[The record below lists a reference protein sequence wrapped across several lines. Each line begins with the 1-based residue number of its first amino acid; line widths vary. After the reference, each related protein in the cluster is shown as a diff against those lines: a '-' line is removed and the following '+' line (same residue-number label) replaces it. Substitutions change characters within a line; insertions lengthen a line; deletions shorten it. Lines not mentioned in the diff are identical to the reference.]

1 MAGKLGRALVLL
13 VLLAAALITQT
24 PLAVFLLAFA
34 LVLLVLLRLDAAY
47 LRRQVTAELLVPD
60 KPVIQGEDFTL
71 TVRLRNRSRLPIPA
85 LVVLLNA
92 ADEWGGGQI
101 TLRCAAM
108 LGGKESAEQ
117 RITLNAGKSGVWS
130 IAVRGITLRDH
141 LGVFTAACPA
151 AAQSRSIC
159 VLPAA
164 AAGKAKA
171 ETAPD
176 EDGDEADT
184 RAALGGS
191 YELREYRDGDT
202 IKQVHWKLSAKLDRL
217 MVREPLTALRA
228 ALTPGGDLDGAEE
241 WGDFPQQAAKHRK
254 NPPKRKKERT
264 ALSRRGAA
272 DPGSGL
278 KFVDRVLVSTQ
289 RPAAHPALWLAA
301 DAALLLALTFGLL
314 LVLSTGFGI
323 AVPLW
328 VWPAAAAFCAGWA
341 LFLRAP
347 QALRRWGLLAG
358 VIVYLV
364 VLFICQRNFL
374 AGAQQC
380 AGNIA
385 QSLNARLGSALP
397 VAQGGSAAQLGL
409 FLLLAALPVTGA
421 LAAAALR
428 RADALLLDLML
439 LPVVVLLALAGAA
452 PAVPACLLLLAGWMG
467 AWAASC
473 SVQRRA
479 LWGRRDTENYRQNLC
494 RHYNIQKS
502 AALAAGG
509 LCLTLALPCWW
520 LLRPA
525 LGVPL
530 GWLQPAAQRVESAAL
545 STAITWLPRVSGGRL
560 NIQVEAAAGGVADGA
575 LNQGGGIQV
584 SGVTDLAL
592 TASDKPEET
601 VYLRGFIGGSYD
613 GTTWQAPDA
622 DAFDSAAMNWKT
634 EDNARLTIASLPFL
648 RTAYDGTAQPQTL
661 TVERIHADTQYT
673 YAPYNAYWGDYY
685 TIQGDGAAAGQTAQ
699 DDVFLYYPRD
709 TAQTQLE
716 ARADA
721 DPSVLDRMEASYAA
735 YAASRYT
742 AVPDGYDELQTLCD
756 EAKKDQKLTEAA
768 DIGDY
773 IRAYLNTNYQYN
785 ASAPQP
791 PEGADPIRYFL
802 TESKQGY
809 SVQFASAAVV
819 MFRMFGL
826 PARYVVGYAAPQ
838 SLFTQQENGS
848 WHAILQDDNAHAWAE
863 VYISGQG
870 WTPMEM
876 TPGVLVSAQQADLR
890 TDPLPETQ
898 GQDTAPAAGESS
910 ANEPAATIVPRSR
923 LVLAA
928 LLGGC
933 LLAAAVLLVLARR
946 HAMGY
951 GRGSCNARVLAVF
964 GSIYRLLVRRGL
976 PPDTPSDA
984 PEFAA
989 FLQSCVPTLEPQ
1001 DAEALLALAQAAQF
1015 GAGTM
1020 TEQDTDKMRKL
1031 YQVIKHTGK
1040 RKQSQKSVEK
1050 QSQE

>member
-1 MAGKLGRALVLL
+1 MGRLIAKILAWLAILLGLALLIQPTAVQWWTSTRNAKTAAQFAARAEAQPTAPAAEETTAEPPEPERAYPELYAAMQDYNSEIYAGGQSGLTDPFAYEEAPLD
-13 VLLAAALITQT
+13 LAAYGYDDDV
-24 PLAVFLLAFA
+24 LAVLWIPRLNLELPVYLGASRENLAKGAALLGQTSMP
-34 LVLLVLLRLDAAY
+34 LGGENTNTVIAAH
-47 LRRQVTAELLVPD
+47 R
-60 KPVIQGEDFTL
+60 G
-71 TVRLRNRSRLPIPA
+71 RLPISA

-151 AAQSRSIC
+151 AVQSQSIC

-176 EDGDEADT
+176 EDGDE
-184 RAALGGS
+184 
-191 YELREYRDGDT
+191 
-202 IKQVHWKLSAKLDRL
+202 
-217 MVREPLTALRA
+217 
-228 ALTPGGDLDGAEE
+228 
-241 WGDFPQQAAKHRK
+241 
-254 NPPKRKKERT
+254 
-264 ALSRRGAA
+264 
-272 DPGSGL
+272 
-278 KFVDRVLVSTQ
+278 
-289 RPAAHPALWLAA
+289 
-301 DAALLLALTFGLL
+301 
-314 LVLSTGFGI
+314 
-323 AVPLW
+323 
-328 VWPAAAAFCAGWA
+328 
-341 LFLRAP
+341 
-347 QALRRWGLLAG
+347 
-358 VIVYLV
+358 
-364 VLFICQRNFL
+364 
-374 AGAQQC
+374 
-380 AGNIA
+380 
-385 QSLNARLGSALP
+385 
-397 VAQGGSAAQLGL
+397 
-409 FLLLAALPVTGA
+409 
-421 LAAAALR
+421 
-428 RADALLLDLML
+428 
-439 LPVVVLLALAGAA
+439 
-452 PAVPACLLLLAGWMG
+452 
-467 AWAASC
+467 
-473 SVQRRA
+473 
-479 LWGRRDTENYRQNLC
+479 
-494 RHYNIQKS
+494 
-502 AALAAGG
+502 
-509 LCLTLALPCWW
+509 
-520 LLRPA
+520 
-525 LGVPL
+525 
-530 GWLQPAAQRVESAAL
+530 
-545 STAITWLPRVSGGRL
+545 
-560 NIQVEAAAGGVADGA
+560 
-575 LNQGGGIQV
+575 
-584 SGVTDLAL
+584 
-592 TASDKPEET
+592 
-601 VYLRGFIGGSYD
+601 
-613 GTTWQAPDA
+613 
-622 DAFDSAAMNWKT
+622 
-634 EDNARLTIASLPFL
+634 
-648 RTAYDGTAQPQTL
+648 
-661 TVERIHADTQYT
+661 
-673 YAPYNAYWGDYY
+673 
-685 TIQGDGAAAGQTAQ
+685 
-699 DDVFLYYPRD
+699 
-709 TAQTQLE
+709 
-716 ARADA
+716 A

-819 MFRMFGL
+819 MFRIFGL

-838 SLFTQQENGS
+838 SLFTQQEDGS

-946 HAMGY
+946 HAMGC

-989 FLQSCVPTLEPQ
+989 FLQSCVPALEPQ

-1031 YQVIKHTGK
+1031 YHVIKHTGK
-1040 RKQSQKSVEK
+1040 RKQSQE
-1050 QSQE
+1050 

>member
-1 MAGKLGRALVLL
+1 MGRLIAKILAWLAILLGLALLIQPTAAQWWTSTRNAKTAAQFAARAEAQPTAPAAEETTAEPPEPERAYPELYAAMQDYNAEIYAGGQSGLTDPFAYEEAPLD
-13 VLLAAALITQT
+13 LAAYGYDDDV
-24 PLAVFLLAFA
+24 LAVLWIPRLNLELPVYLGASRENLAKGAALLGQTSMP
-34 LVLLVLLRLDAAY
+34 LGGENTNTVIAAH
-47 LRRQVTAELLVPD
+47 R
-60 KPVIQGEDFTL
+60 G
-71 TVRLRNRSRLPIPA
+71 RLPISA

-141 LGVFTAACPA
+141 LGVFTAA
-151 AAQSRSIC
+151 
-159 VLPAA
+159 
-164 AAGKAKA
+164 GKAKA

-176 EDGDEADT
+176 EDGDE
-184 RAALGGS
+184 
-191 YELREYRDGDT
+191 
-202 IKQVHWKLSAKLDRL
+202 
-217 MVREPLTALRA
+217 
-228 ALTPGGDLDGAEE
+228 
-241 WGDFPQQAAKHRK
+241 
-254 NPPKRKKERT
+254 
-264 ALSRRGAA
+264 
-272 DPGSGL
+272 
-278 KFVDRVLVSTQ
+278 
-289 RPAAHPALWLAA
+289 
-301 DAALLLALTFGLL
+301 
-314 LVLSTGFGI
+314 
-323 AVPLW
+323 
-328 VWPAAAAFCAGWA
+328 
-341 LFLRAP
+341 
-347 QALRRWGLLAG
+347 
-358 VIVYLV
+358 
-364 VLFICQRNFL
+364 
-374 AGAQQC
+374 
-380 AGNIA
+380 
-385 QSLNARLGSALP
+385 
-397 VAQGGSAAQLGL
+397 
-409 FLLLAALPVTGA
+409 
-421 LAAAALR
+421 
-428 RADALLLDLML
+428 
-439 LPVVVLLALAGAA
+439 
-452 PAVPACLLLLAGWMG
+452 
-467 AWAASC
+467 
-473 SVQRRA
+473 
-479 LWGRRDTENYRQNLC
+479 
-494 RHYNIQKS
+494 
-502 AALAAGG
+502 
-509 LCLTLALPCWW
+509 
-520 LLRPA
+520 
-525 LGVPL
+525 
-530 GWLQPAAQRVESAAL
+530 
-545 STAITWLPRVSGGRL
+545 
-560 NIQVEAAAGGVADGA
+560 
-575 LNQGGGIQV
+575 
-584 SGVTDLAL
+584 
-592 TASDKPEET
+592 
-601 VYLRGFIGGSYD
+601 
-613 GTTWQAPDA
+613 
-622 DAFDSAAMNWKT
+622 
-634 EDNARLTIASLPFL
+634 
-648 RTAYDGTAQPQTL
+648 
-661 TVERIHADTQYT
+661 
-673 YAPYNAYWGDYY
+673 
-685 TIQGDGAAAGQTAQ
+685 
-699 DDVFLYYPRD
+699 
-709 TAQTQLE
+709 
-716 ARADA
+716 A

-838 SLFTQQENGS
+838 SLFTQQEDGS

-863 VYISGQG
+863 MYISGQG

-989 FLQSCVPTLEPQ
+989 FLQSCVPALEPQ

-1031 YQVIKHTGK
+1031 YHVIKHTGK
-1040 RKQSQKSVEK
+1040 RKQSQE
-1050 QSQE
+1050 

>member
-1 MAGKLGRALVLL
+1 MGRLIAKILAWLAILLGLALLIQPTAPAAEETTAEPPEPERAYPELYAAMQDYNAEIYAGGQSGLTDPFAYEEAPLD
-13 VLLAAALITQT
+13 LAAYGYDDDV
-24 PLAVFLLAFA
+24 LAVLWIPRLNLELPVYLGASRENLAKGAALLGQTSMP
-34 LVLLVLLRLDAAY
+34 LGGENTNTVIAAH
-47 LRRQVTAELLVPD
+47 R
-60 KPVIQGEDFTL
+60 G
-71 TVRLRNRSRLPIPA
+71 RLPISA

-151 AAQSRSIC
+151 AVQSQSIC

-176 EDGDEADT
+176 EDGDE
-184 RAALGGS
+184 
-191 YELREYRDGDT
+191 
-202 IKQVHWKLSAKLDRL
+202 
-217 MVREPLTALRA
+217 
-228 ALTPGGDLDGAEE
+228 
-241 WGDFPQQAAKHRK
+241 
-254 NPPKRKKERT
+254 
-264 ALSRRGAA
+264 
-272 DPGSGL
+272 
-278 KFVDRVLVSTQ
+278 
-289 RPAAHPALWLAA
+289 
-301 DAALLLALTFGLL
+301 
-314 LVLSTGFGI
+314 
-323 AVPLW
+323 
-328 VWPAAAAFCAGWA
+328 
-341 LFLRAP
+341 
-347 QALRRWGLLAG
+347 
-358 VIVYLV
+358 
-364 VLFICQRNFL
+364 
-374 AGAQQC
+374 
-380 AGNIA
+380 
-385 QSLNARLGSALP
+385 
-397 VAQGGSAAQLGL
+397 
-409 FLLLAALPVTGA
+409 
-421 LAAAALR
+421 
-428 RADALLLDLML
+428 
-439 LPVVVLLALAGAA
+439 
-452 PAVPACLLLLAGWMG
+452 
-467 AWAASC
+467 
-473 SVQRRA
+473 
-479 LWGRRDTENYRQNLC
+479 
-494 RHYNIQKS
+494 
-502 AALAAGG
+502 
-509 LCLTLALPCWW
+509 
-520 LLRPA
+520 
-525 LGVPL
+525 
-530 GWLQPAAQRVESAAL
+530 
-545 STAITWLPRVSGGRL
+545 
-560 NIQVEAAAGGVADGA
+560 
-575 LNQGGGIQV
+575 
-584 SGVTDLAL
+584 
-592 TASDKPEET
+592 
-601 VYLRGFIGGSYD
+601 
-613 GTTWQAPDA
+613 
-622 DAFDSAAMNWKT
+622 
-634 EDNARLTIASLPFL
+634 
-648 RTAYDGTAQPQTL
+648 
-661 TVERIHADTQYT
+661 
-673 YAPYNAYWGDYY
+673 
-685 TIQGDGAAAGQTAQ
+685 
-699 DDVFLYYPRD
+699 
-709 TAQTQLE
+709 
-716 ARADA
+716 A

-838 SLFTQQENGS
+838 SLFTQQEDGS

-989 FLQSCVPTLEPQ
+989 FLQSCVPALEPQ

-1031 YQVIKHTGK
+1031 YHVIKHTGK
-1040 RKQSQKSVEK
+1040 RKQSQE
-1050 QSQE
+1050 

>member
-1 MAGKLGRALVLL
+1 MGRLIAKILAWLAILLGLALLIQPTAAQWWTSTRNAKTAAQFAARAEAQPTAPAAEETTAEPPEPERAYPELYAAMQDYNAEIYAGGQSGLTDPFAYEEAPLD
-13 VLLAAALITQT
+13 LAAYGYDDDV
-24 PLAVFLLAFA
+24 LAVLWIPRLNLELPVYLGASRENLAKGAALLGQTSMP
-34 LVLLVLLRLDAAY
+34 LGGENTNTVIAAH
-47 LRRQVTAELLVPD
+47 R
-60 KPVIQGEDFTL
+60 G
-71 TVRLRNRSRLPIPA
+71 RLPISA

-151 AAQSRSIC
+151 AVQSQSIC

-176 EDGDEADT
+176 EDGDE
-184 RAALGGS
+184 
-191 YELREYRDGDT
+191 
-202 IKQVHWKLSAKLDRL
+202 
-217 MVREPLTALRA
+217 
-228 ALTPGGDLDGAEE
+228 
-241 WGDFPQQAAKHRK
+241 
-254 NPPKRKKERT
+254 
-264 ALSRRGAA
+264 
-272 DPGSGL
+272 
-278 KFVDRVLVSTQ
+278 
-289 RPAAHPALWLAA
+289 
-301 DAALLLALTFGLL
+301 
-314 LVLSTGFGI
+314 
-323 AVPLW
+323 
-328 VWPAAAAFCAGWA
+328 
-341 LFLRAP
+341 
-347 QALRRWGLLAG
+347 
-358 VIVYLV
+358 
-364 VLFICQRNFL
+364 
-374 AGAQQC
+374 
-380 AGNIA
+380 
-385 QSLNARLGSALP
+385 
-397 VAQGGSAAQLGL
+397 
-409 FLLLAALPVTGA
+409 
-421 LAAAALR
+421 
-428 RADALLLDLML
+428 
-439 LPVVVLLALAGAA
+439 
-452 PAVPACLLLLAGWMG
+452 
-467 AWAASC
+467 
-473 SVQRRA
+473 
-479 LWGRRDTENYRQNLC
+479 
-494 RHYNIQKS
+494 
-502 AALAAGG
+502 
-509 LCLTLALPCWW
+509 
-520 LLRPA
+520 
-525 LGVPL
+525 
-530 GWLQPAAQRVESAAL
+530 
-545 STAITWLPRVSGGRL
+545 
-560 NIQVEAAAGGVADGA
+560 
-575 LNQGGGIQV
+575 
-584 SGVTDLAL
+584 
-592 TASDKPEET
+592 
-601 VYLRGFIGGSYD
+601 
-613 GTTWQAPDA
+613 
-622 DAFDSAAMNWKT
+622 
-634 EDNARLTIASLPFL
+634 
-648 RTAYDGTAQPQTL
+648 
-661 TVERIHADTQYT
+661 
-673 YAPYNAYWGDYY
+673 
-685 TIQGDGAAAGQTAQ
+685 
-699 DDVFLYYPRD
+699 
-709 TAQTQLE
+709 
-716 ARADA
+716 A

-742 AVPDGYDELQTLCD
+742 AVPDGYDELQALCD

-838 SLFTQQENGS
+838 SLFTQQEDGS

-989 FLQSCVPTLEPQ
+989 FLQSCVPALEPQ

-1031 YQVIKHTGK
+1031 YHVIKHTGK
-1040 RKQSQKSVEK
+1040 RKQSQE
-1050 QSQE
+1050 

>member
-1 MAGKLGRALVLL
+1 MENIRERIVSCADRVWFCAKELLKWLALAMIIGVPCGIIGAAFDLAVEHVTELRTEHTAILFLLPVIGLVIVAFYKAAKLEGVSTDDMIDCVKDGKPIRFWLLPVMFISTVLTHLGGGSAGREG
-13 VLLAAALITQT
+13 AALQMGGTIGWWAGGVLHLNEHERRMAVQCGMAAFFSALFST
-24 PLAVFLLAFA
+24 PLAATFFAMTIVNVGVVFY
-34 LVLLVLLRLDAAY
+34 AAY
-47 LRRQVTAELLVPD
+47 
-60 KPVIQGEDFTL
+60 
-71 TVRLRNRSRLPIPA
+71 IP
-85 LVVLLNA
+85 
-92 ADEWGGGQI
+92 
-101 TLRCAAM
+101 C
-108 LGGKESAEQ
+108 
-117 RITLNAGKSGVWS
+117 
-130 IAVRGITLRDH
+130 
-141 LGVFTAACPA
+141 FTAA
-151 AAQSRSIC
+151 I
-159 VLPAA
+159 
-164 AAGKAKA
+164 
-171 ETAPD
+171 
-176 EDGDEADT
+176 
-184 RAALGGS
+184 
-191 YELREYRDGDT
+191 
-202 IKQVHWKLSAKLDRL
+202 
-217 MVREPLTALRA
+217 
-228 ALTPGGDLDGAEE
+228 
-241 WGDFPQQAAKHRK
+241 
-254 NPPKRKKERT
+254 
-264 ALSRRGAA
+264 
-272 DPGSGL
+272 
-278 KFVDRVLVSTQ
+278 
-289 RPAAHPALWLAA
+289 
-301 DAALLLALTFGLL
+301 
-314 LVLSTGFGI
+314 I
-323 AVPLW
+323 AY
-328 VWPAAAAFCAGWA
+328 G
-341 LFLRAP
+341 
-347 QALRRWGLLAG
+347 
-358 VIVYLV
+358 
-364 VLFICQRNFL
+364 
-374 AGAQQC
+374 
-380 AGNIA
+380 
-385 QSLNARLGSALP
+385 
-397 VAQGGSAAQLGL
+397 VAQLIG
-409 FLLLAALPVTGA
+409 VTPTRFVVEA
-421 LAAAALR
+421 PAFEPAMVVR
-428 RADALLLDLML
+428 
-439 LPVVVLLALAGAA
+439 VVLLALAGAA

-502 AALAAGG
+502 AALAVGG
-509 LCLTLALPCWW
+509 LCLALALPCWW

-560 NIQVEAAAGGVADGA
+560 NIQVEAAAGGVVDGA
-575 LNQGGGIQV
+575 LSQGGGIQV

-910 ANEPAATIVPRSR
+910 ANEPATTIVPRSR

>member
-1 MAGKLGRALVLL
+1 MGRLIAKILAWLAILLGLALLIQPTAAQWWTSTRNAKTAAQFAARAEAQPTAPAAEETTAEPPEPERAYPELYAAMQDYNAEIYAGGQSGLTDPFAYEEAPLD
-13 VLLAAALITQT
+13 LAAYGYDDDV
-24 PLAVFLLAFA
+24 LAVLWIPRLNLELPVYLGASRENLAKGAALLGQTSMP
-34 LVLLVLLRLDAAY
+34 LGGENTNTVIAAH
-47 LRRQVTAELLVPD
+47 R
-60 KPVIQGEDFTL
+60 G
-71 TVRLRNRSRLPIPA
+71 RLPISA

-151 AAQSRSIC
+151 AVQSQSIC

-176 EDGDEADT
+176 EDGDE
-184 RAALGGS
+184 
-191 YELREYRDGDT
+191 
-202 IKQVHWKLSAKLDRL
+202 
-217 MVREPLTALRA
+217 
-228 ALTPGGDLDGAEE
+228 
-241 WGDFPQQAAKHRK
+241 
-254 NPPKRKKERT
+254 
-264 ALSRRGAA
+264 
-272 DPGSGL
+272 
-278 KFVDRVLVSTQ
+278 
-289 RPAAHPALWLAA
+289 
-301 DAALLLALTFGLL
+301 
-314 LVLSTGFGI
+314 
-323 AVPLW
+323 
-328 VWPAAAAFCAGWA
+328 
-341 LFLRAP
+341 
-347 QALRRWGLLAG
+347 
-358 VIVYLV
+358 
-364 VLFICQRNFL
+364 
-374 AGAQQC
+374 
-380 AGNIA
+380 
-385 QSLNARLGSALP
+385 
-397 VAQGGSAAQLGL
+397 
-409 FLLLAALPVTGA
+409 
-421 LAAAALR
+421 
-428 RADALLLDLML
+428 
-439 LPVVVLLALAGAA
+439 
-452 PAVPACLLLLAGWMG
+452 
-467 AWAASC
+467 
-473 SVQRRA
+473 
-479 LWGRRDTENYRQNLC
+479 
-494 RHYNIQKS
+494 
-502 AALAAGG
+502 
-509 LCLTLALPCWW
+509 
-520 LLRPA
+520 
-525 LGVPL
+525 
-530 GWLQPAAQRVESAAL
+530 
-545 STAITWLPRVSGGRL
+545 
-560 NIQVEAAAGGVADGA
+560 
-575 LNQGGGIQV
+575 
-584 SGVTDLAL
+584 
-592 TASDKPEET
+592 
-601 VYLRGFIGGSYD
+601 
-613 GTTWQAPDA
+613 
-622 DAFDSAAMNWKT
+622 
-634 EDNARLTIASLPFL
+634 
-648 RTAYDGTAQPQTL
+648 
-661 TVERIHADTQYT
+661 
-673 YAPYNAYWGDYY
+673 
-685 TIQGDGAAAGQTAQ
+685 
-699 DDVFLYYPRD
+699 
-709 TAQTQLE
+709 
-716 ARADA
+716 A

-838 SLFTQQENGS
+838 SLFTQQEDGS

-951 GRGSCNARVLAVF
+951 GRGSYNVRVLAVF

-984 PEFAA
+984 PEFAV
-989 FLQSCVPTLEPQ
+989 FLQSCVPALEPQ

-1031 YQVIKHTGK
+1031 YHVIKHTGK
-1040 RKQSQKSVEK
+1040 RKQSQE
-1050 QSQE
+1050 

>member
-1 MAGKLGRALVLL
+1 MGRLIAKILAWLAILLGLALLIQPTAAQWWTSTRNAKTAAQFAARAEAQPTASAAEETTAEPPEPERAYPELYAAMQDYNAEIYAGGQSCLTDPFAYEEAPLD
-13 VLLAAALITQT
+13 LAAYGYDDDV
-24 PLAVFLLAFA
+24 LAVLWIPRLNLELPVYLGASRENLAKGAALLGQTSMP
-34 LVLLVLLRLDAAY
+34 LGGENTNTVIAAH
-47 LRRQVTAELLVPD
+47 R
-60 KPVIQGEDFTL
+60 G
-71 TVRLRNRSRLPIPA
+71 RLPISA

-151 AAQSRSIC
+151 AVQSQSIC

-176 EDGDEADT
+176 EDGDE
-184 RAALGGS
+184 
-191 YELREYRDGDT
+191 
-202 IKQVHWKLSAKLDRL
+202 
-217 MVREPLTALRA
+217 
-228 ALTPGGDLDGAEE
+228 
-241 WGDFPQQAAKHRK
+241 
-254 NPPKRKKERT
+254 
-264 ALSRRGAA
+264 
-272 DPGSGL
+272 
-278 KFVDRVLVSTQ
+278 
-289 RPAAHPALWLAA
+289 
-301 DAALLLALTFGLL
+301 
-314 LVLSTGFGI
+314 
-323 AVPLW
+323 
-328 VWPAAAAFCAGWA
+328 
-341 LFLRAP
+341 
-347 QALRRWGLLAG
+347 
-358 VIVYLV
+358 
-364 VLFICQRNFL
+364 
-374 AGAQQC
+374 
-380 AGNIA
+380 
-385 QSLNARLGSALP
+385 
-397 VAQGGSAAQLGL
+397 
-409 FLLLAALPVTGA
+409 
-421 LAAAALR
+421 
-428 RADALLLDLML
+428 
-439 LPVVVLLALAGAA
+439 
-452 PAVPACLLLLAGWMG
+452 
-467 AWAASC
+467 
-473 SVQRRA
+473 
-479 LWGRRDTENYRQNLC
+479 
-494 RHYNIQKS
+494 
-502 AALAAGG
+502 
-509 LCLTLALPCWW
+509 
-520 LLRPA
+520 
-525 LGVPL
+525 
-530 GWLQPAAQRVESAAL
+530 
-545 STAITWLPRVSGGRL
+545 
-560 NIQVEAAAGGVADGA
+560 
-575 LNQGGGIQV
+575 
-584 SGVTDLAL
+584 
-592 TASDKPEET
+592 
-601 VYLRGFIGGSYD
+601 
-613 GTTWQAPDA
+613 
-622 DAFDSAAMNWKT
+622 
-634 EDNARLTIASLPFL
+634 
-648 RTAYDGTAQPQTL
+648 
-661 TVERIHADTQYT
+661 
-673 YAPYNAYWGDYY
+673 
-685 TIQGDGAAAGQTAQ
+685 
-699 DDVFLYYPRD
+699 
-709 TAQTQLE
+709 
-716 ARADA
+716 A

-838 SLFTQQENGS
+838 SLFTQQEDGS

-989 FLQSCVPTLEPQ
+989 FLQSCVPALEPQ

-1040 RKQSQKSVEK
+1040 RKQSQE
-1050 QSQE
+1050 

>member
-1 MAGKLGRALVLL
+1 MGRLIAKILAWLAILLGLALLIQPTAAQWWTSTRNAKTAAQFAARAEAQPTAPAAEETTAEPPEPERAYPELYAAMQDYNAEIYAGGQSGLTDPFAYEEAPLD
-13 VLLAAALITQT
+13 LAAYGYDDDV
-24 PLAVFLLAFA
+24 LAVLWIPRLNLELPVYLGASRENLAKGAALLGQTSMP
-34 LVLLVLLRLDAAY
+34 LGGENTNTVIAAH
-47 LRRQVTAELLVPD
+47 R
-60 KPVIQGEDFTL
+60 G
-71 TVRLRNRSRLPIPA
+71 RLPISA

-151 AAQSRSIC
+151 AAQSQSIC

-176 EDGDEADT
+176 EDGDE
-184 RAALGGS
+184 
-191 YELREYRDGDT
+191 
-202 IKQVHWKLSAKLDRL
+202 
-217 MVREPLTALRA
+217 
-228 ALTPGGDLDGAEE
+228 
-241 WGDFPQQAAKHRK
+241 
-254 NPPKRKKERT
+254 
-264 ALSRRGAA
+264 
-272 DPGSGL
+272 
-278 KFVDRVLVSTQ
+278 
-289 RPAAHPALWLAA
+289 
-301 DAALLLALTFGLL
+301 
-314 LVLSTGFGI
+314 
-323 AVPLW
+323 
-328 VWPAAAAFCAGWA
+328 
-341 LFLRAP
+341 
-347 QALRRWGLLAG
+347 
-358 VIVYLV
+358 
-364 VLFICQRNFL
+364 
-374 AGAQQC
+374 
-380 AGNIA
+380 
-385 QSLNARLGSALP
+385 
-397 VAQGGSAAQLGL
+397 
-409 FLLLAALPVTGA
+409 
-421 LAAAALR
+421 
-428 RADALLLDLML
+428 
-439 LPVVVLLALAGAA
+439 
-452 PAVPACLLLLAGWMG
+452 
-467 AWAASC
+467 
-473 SVQRRA
+473 
-479 LWGRRDTENYRQNLC
+479 
-494 RHYNIQKS
+494 
-502 AALAAGG
+502 
-509 LCLTLALPCWW
+509 
-520 LLRPA
+520 
-525 LGVPL
+525 
-530 GWLQPAAQRVESAAL
+530 
-545 STAITWLPRVSGGRL
+545 
-560 NIQVEAAAGGVADGA
+560 
-575 LNQGGGIQV
+575 
-584 SGVTDLAL
+584 
-592 TASDKPEET
+592 
-601 VYLRGFIGGSYD
+601 
-613 GTTWQAPDA
+613 
-622 DAFDSAAMNWKT
+622 
-634 EDNARLTIASLPFL
+634 
-648 RTAYDGTAQPQTL
+648 
-661 TVERIHADTQYT
+661 
-673 YAPYNAYWGDYY
+673 
-685 TIQGDGAAAGQTAQ
+685 
-699 DDVFLYYPRD
+699 
-709 TAQTQLE
+709 
-716 ARADA
+716 A

-838 SLFTQQENGS
+838 SLFTQQEDGN

-951 GRGSCNARVLAVF
+951 GRGSYNVRVLAVF

-989 FLQSCVPTLEPQ
+989 FLQSCVPALEPQ

-1031 YQVIKHTGK
+1031 YHVIKHTGK
-1040 RKQSQKSVEK
+1040 RKQSQE
-1050 QSQE
+1050 

>member
-1 MAGKLGRALVLL
+1 MQDYNAEIYAGGQSGLTDPFAYEEAPLD
-13 VLLAAALITQT
+13 LAAYGYDDDV
-24 PLAVFLLAFA
+24 LAVLWIPRLNLELPVYLGASRENLAKGAALLGQTSMP
-34 LVLLVLLRLDAAY
+34 LGGENTNTVIAAH
-47 LRRQVTAELLVPD
+47 R
-60 KPVIQGEDFTL
+60 G
-71 TVRLRNRSRLPIPA
+71 RLPISA

-151 AAQSRSIC
+151 AVQSQSIC

-176 EDGDEADT
+176 EDGDE
-184 RAALGGS
+184 
-191 YELREYRDGDT
+191 
-202 IKQVHWKLSAKLDRL
+202 
-217 MVREPLTALRA
+217 
-228 ALTPGGDLDGAEE
+228 
-241 WGDFPQQAAKHRK
+241 
-254 NPPKRKKERT
+254 
-264 ALSRRGAA
+264 
-272 DPGSGL
+272 
-278 KFVDRVLVSTQ
+278 
-289 RPAAHPALWLAA
+289 
-301 DAALLLALTFGLL
+301 
-314 LVLSTGFGI
+314 
-323 AVPLW
+323 
-328 VWPAAAAFCAGWA
+328 
-341 LFLRAP
+341 
-347 QALRRWGLLAG
+347 
-358 VIVYLV
+358 
-364 VLFICQRNFL
+364 
-374 AGAQQC
+374 
-380 AGNIA
+380 
-385 QSLNARLGSALP
+385 
-397 VAQGGSAAQLGL
+397 
-409 FLLLAALPVTGA
+409 
-421 LAAAALR
+421 
-428 RADALLLDLML
+428 
-439 LPVVVLLALAGAA
+439 
-452 PAVPACLLLLAGWMG
+452 
-467 AWAASC
+467 
-473 SVQRRA
+473 
-479 LWGRRDTENYRQNLC
+479 
-494 RHYNIQKS
+494 
-502 AALAAGG
+502 
-509 LCLTLALPCWW
+509 
-520 LLRPA
+520 
-525 LGVPL
+525 
-530 GWLQPAAQRVESAAL
+530 
-545 STAITWLPRVSGGRL
+545 
-560 NIQVEAAAGGVADGA
+560 
-575 LNQGGGIQV
+575 
-584 SGVTDLAL
+584 
-592 TASDKPEET
+592 
-601 VYLRGFIGGSYD
+601 
-613 GTTWQAPDA
+613 
-622 DAFDSAAMNWKT
+622 
-634 EDNARLTIASLPFL
+634 
-648 RTAYDGTAQPQTL
+648 
-661 TVERIHADTQYT
+661 
-673 YAPYNAYWGDYY
+673 
-685 TIQGDGAAAGQTAQ
+685 
-699 DDVFLYYPRD
+699 
-709 TAQTQLE
+709 
-716 ARADA
+716 A

-838 SLFTQQENGS
+838 SLFTQQEDGS
-848 WHAILQDDNAHAWAE
+848 WHAILQDDNAHTWAE

-898 GQDTAPAAGESS
+898 DQDTAPAAGESS

-964 GSIYRLLVRRGL
+964 SSIYRLLVRRGL

-989 FLQSCVPTLEPQ
+989 FLQSCVPALEPQ

-1031 YQVIKHTGK
+1031 YHVIKHTGK
-1040 RKQSQKSVEK
+1040 RKQSQE
-1050 QSQE
+1050 

>member
-1 MAGKLGRALVLL
+1 MGRLIAKILAWLAILLGLALLIQPTAAQWWTSTRNAKTAAQFAARAEAQPTAPAAEETTAEPPEPERAYPELYAAMQDYNAEIYAGGQSGLTDPFAYEEAPLD
-13 VLLAAALITQT
+13 LAAYGYDDDV
-24 PLAVFLLAFA
+24 LAVLWIPRLNLELPVYLGASRENLAKGAALLGQTSMP
-34 LVLLVLLRLDAAY
+34 LGGENTNTVIAAH
-47 LRRQVTAELLVPD
+47 R
-60 KPVIQGEDFTL
+60 G
-71 TVRLRNRSRLPIPA
+71 RLPISA

-151 AAQSRSIC
+151 AVQSQSIC

-176 EDGDEADT
+176 EDGDE
-184 RAALGGS
+184 
-191 YELREYRDGDT
+191 
-202 IKQVHWKLSAKLDRL
+202 
-217 MVREPLTALRA
+217 
-228 ALTPGGDLDGAEE
+228 
-241 WGDFPQQAAKHRK
+241 
-254 NPPKRKKERT
+254 
-264 ALSRRGAA
+264 
-272 DPGSGL
+272 
-278 KFVDRVLVSTQ
+278 
-289 RPAAHPALWLAA
+289 
-301 DAALLLALTFGLL
+301 
-314 LVLSTGFGI
+314 
-323 AVPLW
+323 
-328 VWPAAAAFCAGWA
+328 
-341 LFLRAP
+341 
-347 QALRRWGLLAG
+347 
-358 VIVYLV
+358 
-364 VLFICQRNFL
+364 
-374 AGAQQC
+374 
-380 AGNIA
+380 
-385 QSLNARLGSALP
+385 
-397 VAQGGSAAQLGL
+397 
-409 FLLLAALPVTGA
+409 
-421 LAAAALR
+421 
-428 RADALLLDLML
+428 
-439 LPVVVLLALAGAA
+439 
-452 PAVPACLLLLAGWMG
+452 
-467 AWAASC
+467 
-473 SVQRRA
+473 
-479 LWGRRDTENYRQNLC
+479 
-494 RHYNIQKS
+494 
-502 AALAAGG
+502 
-509 LCLTLALPCWW
+509 
-520 LLRPA
+520 
-525 LGVPL
+525 
-530 GWLQPAAQRVESAAL
+530 
-545 STAITWLPRVSGGRL
+545 
-560 NIQVEAAAGGVADGA
+560 
-575 LNQGGGIQV
+575 
-584 SGVTDLAL
+584 
-592 TASDKPEET
+592 
-601 VYLRGFIGGSYD
+601 
-613 GTTWQAPDA
+613 
-622 DAFDSAAMNWKT
+622 
-634 EDNARLTIASLPFL
+634 
-648 RTAYDGTAQPQTL
+648 
-661 TVERIHADTQYT
+661 
-673 YAPYNAYWGDYY
+673 
-685 TIQGDGAAAGQTAQ
+685 
-699 DDVFLYYPRD
+699 
-709 TAQTQLE
+709 
-716 ARADA
+716 A

-819 MFRMFGL
+819 MFRIFGL

-838 SLFTQQENGS
+838 SLFTQQEDGS

-951 GRGSCNARVLAVF
+951 GRGSYNVRVLAVF

-989 FLQSCVPTLEPQ
+989 FLQSCVPALEPQ

-1031 YQVIKHTGK
+1031 YHVIKHTGK
-1040 RKQSQKSVEK
+1040 RKQSQE
-1050 QSQE
+1050 

>member
-1 MAGKLGRALVLL
+1 MGRLIAKIMAWLAILLGLALLIQPTAAQWWTSTRNAKTAAQFAARAEAQPTAPAAEETTAEPPEPERAYPELYAAMQDYNAEIYAGGQSGLTDPFAYEEAPL
-13 VLLAAALITQT
+13 DLAAYGYDDDV
-24 PLAVFLLAFA
+24 LAVLWIPRLNLELPVYLGASRENLAKGAALLGQTSMP
-34 LVLLVLLRLDAAY
+34 LGGENTNTVIAAH
-47 LRRQVTAELLVPD
+47 R
-60 KPVIQGEDFTL
+60 G
-71 TVRLRNRSRLPIPA
+71 RLPISA

-151 AAQSRSIC
+151 AVQSQSIC

-176 EDGDEADT
+176 EDGDE
-184 RAALGGS
+184 
-191 YELREYRDGDT
+191 
-202 IKQVHWKLSAKLDRL
+202 
-217 MVREPLTALRA
+217 
-228 ALTPGGDLDGAEE
+228 
-241 WGDFPQQAAKHRK
+241 
-254 NPPKRKKERT
+254 
-264 ALSRRGAA
+264 
-272 DPGSGL
+272 
-278 KFVDRVLVSTQ
+278 
-289 RPAAHPALWLAA
+289 
-301 DAALLLALTFGLL
+301 
-314 LVLSTGFGI
+314 
-323 AVPLW
+323 
-328 VWPAAAAFCAGWA
+328 
-341 LFLRAP
+341 
-347 QALRRWGLLAG
+347 
-358 VIVYLV
+358 
-364 VLFICQRNFL
+364 
-374 AGAQQC
+374 
-380 AGNIA
+380 
-385 QSLNARLGSALP
+385 
-397 VAQGGSAAQLGL
+397 
-409 FLLLAALPVTGA
+409 
-421 LAAAALR
+421 
-428 RADALLLDLML
+428 
-439 LPVVVLLALAGAA
+439 
-452 PAVPACLLLLAGWMG
+452 
-467 AWAASC
+467 
-473 SVQRRA
+473 
-479 LWGRRDTENYRQNLC
+479 
-494 RHYNIQKS
+494 
-502 AALAAGG
+502 
-509 LCLTLALPCWW
+509 
-520 LLRPA
+520 
-525 LGVPL
+525 
-530 GWLQPAAQRVESAAL
+530 
-545 STAITWLPRVSGGRL
+545 
-560 NIQVEAAAGGVADGA
+560 
-575 LNQGGGIQV
+575 
-584 SGVTDLAL
+584 
-592 TASDKPEET
+592 
-601 VYLRGFIGGSYD
+601 
-613 GTTWQAPDA
+613 
-622 DAFDSAAMNWKT
+622 
-634 EDNARLTIASLPFL
+634 
-648 RTAYDGTAQPQTL
+648 
-661 TVERIHADTQYT
+661 
-673 YAPYNAYWGDYY
+673 
-685 TIQGDGAAAGQTAQ
+685 
-699 DDVFLYYPRD
+699 
-709 TAQTQLE
+709 
-716 ARADA
+716 A

-838 SLFTQQENGS
+838 SLFTQQEDGS

-946 HAMGY
+946 HAMGC

-989 FLQSCVPTLEPQ
+989 FLQSCVPALEPQ

-1020 TEQDTDKMRKL
+1020 TEQDMDKMRKL
-1031 YQVIKHTGK
+1031 YHVIKHTGK
-1040 RKQSQKSVEK
+1040 RKQSQE
-1050 QSQE
+1050 

>member
-1 MAGKLGRALVLL
+1 MGRLIAKILAWLAILLGLALLIQPTAAQWWTSTRNAKTAAQFAARAEAQPTAPAAEETTAEPPEPERAYPELYAAMQDYNAEIYAGGQSGLTDPFAYEEAPLD
-13 VLLAAALITQT
+13 LAAYGYDDDV
-24 PLAVFLLAFA
+24 LAVLWIPRLNLELPVYLGASRENLAKGAALLGQTSMP
-34 LVLLVLLRLDAAY
+34 LGGENTNTVIAAH
-47 LRRQVTAELLVPD
+47 R
-60 KPVIQGEDFTL
+60 G
-71 TVRLRNRSRLPIPA
+71 RLPISA

-151 AAQSRSIC
+151 AVQSQSIC

-176 EDGDEADT
+176 EDGDE
-184 RAALGGS
+184 
-191 YELREYRDGDT
+191 
-202 IKQVHWKLSAKLDRL
+202 
-217 MVREPLTALRA
+217 
-228 ALTPGGDLDGAEE
+228 
-241 WGDFPQQAAKHRK
+241 
-254 NPPKRKKERT
+254 
-264 ALSRRGAA
+264 
-272 DPGSGL
+272 
-278 KFVDRVLVSTQ
+278 
-289 RPAAHPALWLAA
+289 
-301 DAALLLALTFGLL
+301 
-314 LVLSTGFGI
+314 
-323 AVPLW
+323 
-328 VWPAAAAFCAGWA
+328 
-341 LFLRAP
+341 
-347 QALRRWGLLAG
+347 
-358 VIVYLV
+358 
-364 VLFICQRNFL
+364 
-374 AGAQQC
+374 
-380 AGNIA
+380 
-385 QSLNARLGSALP
+385 
-397 VAQGGSAAQLGL
+397 
-409 FLLLAALPVTGA
+409 
-421 LAAAALR
+421 
-428 RADALLLDLML
+428 
-439 LPVVVLLALAGAA
+439 
-452 PAVPACLLLLAGWMG
+452 
-467 AWAASC
+467 
-473 SVQRRA
+473 
-479 LWGRRDTENYRQNLC
+479 
-494 RHYNIQKS
+494 
-502 AALAAGG
+502 
-509 LCLTLALPCWW
+509 
-520 LLRPA
+520 
-525 LGVPL
+525 
-530 GWLQPAAQRVESAAL
+530 
-545 STAITWLPRVSGGRL
+545 
-560 NIQVEAAAGGVADGA
+560 
-575 LNQGGGIQV
+575 
-584 SGVTDLAL
+584 
-592 TASDKPEET
+592 
-601 VYLRGFIGGSYD
+601 
-613 GTTWQAPDA
+613 
-622 DAFDSAAMNWKT
+622 
-634 EDNARLTIASLPFL
+634 
-648 RTAYDGTAQPQTL
+648 
-661 TVERIHADTQYT
+661 
-673 YAPYNAYWGDYY
+673 
-685 TIQGDGAAAGQTAQ
+685 
-699 DDVFLYYPRD
+699 
-709 TAQTQLE
+709 
-716 ARADA
+716 A

-838 SLFTQQENGS
+838 SLFTQQEDGS

-989 FLQSCVPTLEPQ
+989 FLQSCVPALEPQ

-1031 YQVIKHTGK
+1031 YQVRKHTGK
-1040 RKQSQKSVEK
+1040 RKQR
-1050 QSQE
+1050 QEGYNVPVLG

>member
-1 MAGKLGRALVLL
+1 MGRLIAKILAWLAILLGLALLIQPTAAQWWTSTRNAKTAAQFAARAEAQPTAPAAEETTAEPPEPERAYPELYAAMQDYNAEIYAGGQSGLTDPFAYEEAPLD
-13 VLLAAALITQT
+13 LAAYGYDDDV
-24 PLAVFLLAFA
+24 LAVLWIPRLNLELPVYLGASRENLAKGAALLGQTSMP
-34 LVLLVLLRLDAAY
+34 LGGENTNTVIAAH
-47 LRRQVTAELLVPD
+47 R
-60 KPVIQGEDFTL
+60 G
-71 TVRLRNRSRLPIPA
+71 RLPISA

-151 AAQSRSIC
+151 AVQSQSIC

-176 EDGDEADT
+176 EDGDEAD
-184 RAALGGS
+184 
-191 YELREYRDGDT
+191 
-202 IKQVHWKLSAKLDRL
+202 
-217 MVREPLTALRA
+217 
-228 ALTPGGDLDGAEE
+228 
-241 WGDFPQQAAKHRK
+241 
-254 NPPKRKKERT
+254 
-264 ALSRRGAA
+264 
-272 DPGSGL
+272 
-278 KFVDRVLVSTQ
+278 
-289 RPAAHPALWLAA
+289 
-301 DAALLLALTFGLL
+301 
-314 LVLSTGFGI
+314 
-323 AVPLW
+323 
-328 VWPAAAAFCAGWA
+328 
-341 LFLRAP
+341 
-347 QALRRWGLLAG
+347 
-358 VIVYLV
+358 
-364 VLFICQRNFL
+364 
-374 AGAQQC
+374 
-380 AGNIA
+380 
-385 QSLNARLGSALP
+385 
-397 VAQGGSAAQLGL
+397 
-409 FLLLAALPVTGA
+409 
-421 LAAAALR
+421 
-428 RADALLLDLML
+428 
-439 LPVVVLLALAGAA
+439 
-452 PAVPACLLLLAGWMG
+452 
-467 AWAASC
+467 
-473 SVQRRA
+473 
-479 LWGRRDTENYRQNLC
+479 
-494 RHYNIQKS
+494 
-502 AALAAGG
+502 
-509 LCLTLALPCWW
+509 
-520 LLRPA
+520 
-525 LGVPL
+525 
-530 GWLQPAAQRVESAAL
+530 
-545 STAITWLPRVSGGRL
+545 
-560 NIQVEAAAGGVADGA
+560 
-575 LNQGGGIQV
+575 
-584 SGVTDLAL
+584 
-592 TASDKPEET
+592 
-601 VYLRGFIGGSYD
+601 
-613 GTTWQAPDA
+613 
-622 DAFDSAAMNWKT
+622 
-634 EDNARLTIASLPFL
+634 
-648 RTAYDGTAQPQTL
+648 
-661 TVERIHADTQYT
+661 
-673 YAPYNAYWGDYY
+673 
-685 TIQGDGAAAGQTAQ
+685 
-699 DDVFLYYPRD
+699 
-709 TAQTQLE
+709 
-716 ARADA
+716 
-721 DPSVLDRMEASYAA
+721 PSVLDRMQASYAA

-838 SLFTQQENGS
+838 SLFTQQEDGS

-989 FLQSCVPTLEPQ
+989 FLQSCVPALEPQ

-1031 YQVIKHTGK
+1031 YHVIKHTGK
-1040 RKQSQKSVEK
+1040 RKQSQE
-1050 QSQE
+1050 

>member
-1 MAGKLGRALVLL
+1 MGRLIAKILAWLAILLGLALLIQPTAAQWWTSTRNAKTAAQFAARAEAQPTAPAAEETTAEPPEPERAYPELYAAMQDYNAEIYAGGQSGLTDPFAYEEAPLD
-13 VLLAAALITQT
+13 LAAYGYDDDV
-24 PLAVFLLAFA
+24 LAVLWIPRLNLELPVYLGASRENLAKGAALLGQTSMP
-34 LVLLVLLRLDAAY
+34 LGGENTNTVIAAH
-47 LRRQVTAELLVPD
+47 R
-60 KPVIQGEDFTL
+60 G
-71 TVRLRNRSRLPIPA
+71 RLPISA

-151 AAQSRSIC
+151 AVQSQSIC

-171 ETAPD
+171 ENAPD
-176 EDGDEADT
+176 EDGDE
-184 RAALGGS
+184 
-191 YELREYRDGDT
+191 
-202 IKQVHWKLSAKLDRL
+202 
-217 MVREPLTALRA
+217 
-228 ALTPGGDLDGAEE
+228 
-241 WGDFPQQAAKHRK
+241 
-254 NPPKRKKERT
+254 
-264 ALSRRGAA
+264 
-272 DPGSGL
+272 
-278 KFVDRVLVSTQ
+278 
-289 RPAAHPALWLAA
+289 
-301 DAALLLALTFGLL
+301 
-314 LVLSTGFGI
+314 
-323 AVPLW
+323 
-328 VWPAAAAFCAGWA
+328 
-341 LFLRAP
+341 
-347 QALRRWGLLAG
+347 
-358 VIVYLV
+358 
-364 VLFICQRNFL
+364 
-374 AGAQQC
+374 
-380 AGNIA
+380 
-385 QSLNARLGSALP
+385 
-397 VAQGGSAAQLGL
+397 
-409 FLLLAALPVTGA
+409 
-421 LAAAALR
+421 
-428 RADALLLDLML
+428 
-439 LPVVVLLALAGAA
+439 
-452 PAVPACLLLLAGWMG
+452 
-467 AWAASC
+467 
-473 SVQRRA
+473 
-479 LWGRRDTENYRQNLC
+479 
-494 RHYNIQKS
+494 
-502 AALAAGG
+502 
-509 LCLTLALPCWW
+509 
-520 LLRPA
+520 
-525 LGVPL
+525 
-530 GWLQPAAQRVESAAL
+530 
-545 STAITWLPRVSGGRL
+545 
-560 NIQVEAAAGGVADGA
+560 
-575 LNQGGGIQV
+575 
-584 SGVTDLAL
+584 
-592 TASDKPEET
+592 
-601 VYLRGFIGGSYD
+601 
-613 GTTWQAPDA
+613 
-622 DAFDSAAMNWKT
+622 
-634 EDNARLTIASLPFL
+634 
-648 RTAYDGTAQPQTL
+648 
-661 TVERIHADTQYT
+661 
-673 YAPYNAYWGDYY
+673 
-685 TIQGDGAAAGQTAQ
+685 
-699 DDVFLYYPRD
+699 
-709 TAQTQLE
+709 
-716 ARADA
+716 A

-838 SLFTQQENGS
+838 SLFTQQEDGS

-989 FLQSCVPTLEPQ
+989 FLQSCVPALEPQ

-1031 YQVIKHTGK
+1031 YHVIKHTGK
-1040 RKQSQKSVEK
+1040 RKQSQE
-1050 QSQE
+1050 

>member
-1 MAGKLGRALVLL
+1 MGRLIAKILAWLAILLGLALLIQPTAAQWWTSTRNAKTAAQFAARAEAQPTAPAAEETTAEPPEPERAYPELYAAMQDYNAEIYAGGQSGLTDPFAYEEAPLD
-13 VLLAAALITQT
+13 LAAYGYDDDV
-24 PLAVFLLAFA
+24 LAVLWIPRLNLELPVYLGASRENLAKGAALLGQTSMP
-34 LVLLVLLRLDAAY
+34 LGGENTNTVIAAH
-47 LRRQVTAELLVPD
+47 R
-60 KPVIQGEDFTL
+60 G
-71 TVRLRNRSRLPIPA
+71 RLPISA

-151 AAQSRSIC
+151 AVQSQSIC

-176 EDGDEADT
+176 EDGDE
-184 RAALGGS
+184 
-191 YELREYRDGDT
+191 
-202 IKQVHWKLSAKLDRL
+202 
-217 MVREPLTALRA
+217 
-228 ALTPGGDLDGAEE
+228 
-241 WGDFPQQAAKHRK
+241 
-254 NPPKRKKERT
+254 
-264 ALSRRGAA
+264 
-272 DPGSGL
+272 
-278 KFVDRVLVSTQ
+278 
-289 RPAAHPALWLAA
+289 
-301 DAALLLALTFGLL
+301 
-314 LVLSTGFGI
+314 
-323 AVPLW
+323 
-328 VWPAAAAFCAGWA
+328 
-341 LFLRAP
+341 
-347 QALRRWGLLAG
+347 
-358 VIVYLV
+358 
-364 VLFICQRNFL
+364 
-374 AGAQQC
+374 
-380 AGNIA
+380 
-385 QSLNARLGSALP
+385 
-397 VAQGGSAAQLGL
+397 
-409 FLLLAALPVTGA
+409 
-421 LAAAALR
+421 
-428 RADALLLDLML
+428 
-439 LPVVVLLALAGAA
+439 
-452 PAVPACLLLLAGWMG
+452 
-467 AWAASC
+467 
-473 SVQRRA
+473 
-479 LWGRRDTENYRQNLC
+479 
-494 RHYNIQKS
+494 
-502 AALAAGG
+502 
-509 LCLTLALPCWW
+509 
-520 LLRPA
+520 
-525 LGVPL
+525 
-530 GWLQPAAQRVESAAL
+530 
-545 STAITWLPRVSGGRL
+545 
-560 NIQVEAAAGGVADGA
+560 
-575 LNQGGGIQV
+575 
-584 SGVTDLAL
+584 
-592 TASDKPEET
+592 
-601 VYLRGFIGGSYD
+601 
-613 GTTWQAPDA
+613 
-622 DAFDSAAMNWKT
+622 
-634 EDNARLTIASLPFL
+634 
-648 RTAYDGTAQPQTL
+648 
-661 TVERIHADTQYT
+661 
-673 YAPYNAYWGDYY
+673 
-685 TIQGDGAAAGQTAQ
+685 
-699 DDVFLYYPRD
+699 
-709 TAQTQLE
+709 
-716 ARADA
+716 A

-826 PARYVVGYAAPQ
+826 PARYVVGYAASQ
-838 SLFTQQENGS
+838 SLFTQQEDGN

-989 FLQSCVPTLEPQ
+989 FLQSCVPALEPQ

-1031 YQVIKHTGK
+1031 YHVIKHTGK
-1040 RKQSQKSVEK
+1040 RKQSQE
-1050 QSQE
+1050 

>member
-1 MAGKLGRALVLL
+1 MGRLIAKILAWLAILLGLALLIQPTAAQWWTSTRNAKTAAQFAARAEAQPTAPAAEETTAEPPEPERAYPELYAAMQDYNAEIYAGGQSGLTDPFAYEEAPLD
-13 VLLAAALITQT
+13 LAAYGYDDDV
-24 PLAVFLLAFA
+24 LAVLWIPRLNLELPVYLGTSRENLAKGAALLGQTSMP
-34 LVLLVLLRLDAAY
+34 LGGENTNTVIAAH
-47 LRRQVTAELLVPD
+47 R
-60 KPVIQGEDFTL
+60 G
-71 TVRLRNRSRLPIPA
+71 RLPISA

-151 AAQSRSIC
+151 AVQSQSIC

-176 EDGDEADT
+176 EDGDE
-184 RAALGGS
+184 
-191 YELREYRDGDT
+191 
-202 IKQVHWKLSAKLDRL
+202 
-217 MVREPLTALRA
+217 
-228 ALTPGGDLDGAEE
+228 
-241 WGDFPQQAAKHRK
+241 
-254 NPPKRKKERT
+254 
-264 ALSRRGAA
+264 
-272 DPGSGL
+272 
-278 KFVDRVLVSTQ
+278 
-289 RPAAHPALWLAA
+289 
-301 DAALLLALTFGLL
+301 
-314 LVLSTGFGI
+314 
-323 AVPLW
+323 
-328 VWPAAAAFCAGWA
+328 
-341 LFLRAP
+341 
-347 QALRRWGLLAG
+347 
-358 VIVYLV
+358 
-364 VLFICQRNFL
+364 
-374 AGAQQC
+374 
-380 AGNIA
+380 
-385 QSLNARLGSALP
+385 
-397 VAQGGSAAQLGL
+397 
-409 FLLLAALPVTGA
+409 
-421 LAAAALR
+421 
-428 RADALLLDLML
+428 
-439 LPVVVLLALAGAA
+439 
-452 PAVPACLLLLAGWMG
+452 
-467 AWAASC
+467 
-473 SVQRRA
+473 
-479 LWGRRDTENYRQNLC
+479 
-494 RHYNIQKS
+494 
-502 AALAAGG
+502 
-509 LCLTLALPCWW
+509 
-520 LLRPA
+520 
-525 LGVPL
+525 
-530 GWLQPAAQRVESAAL
+530 
-545 STAITWLPRVSGGRL
+545 
-560 NIQVEAAAGGVADGA
+560 
-575 LNQGGGIQV
+575 
-584 SGVTDLAL
+584 
-592 TASDKPEET
+592 
-601 VYLRGFIGGSYD
+601 
-613 GTTWQAPDA
+613 
-622 DAFDSAAMNWKT
+622 
-634 EDNARLTIASLPFL
+634 
-648 RTAYDGTAQPQTL
+648 
-661 TVERIHADTQYT
+661 
-673 YAPYNAYWGDYY
+673 
-685 TIQGDGAAAGQTAQ
+685 
-699 DDVFLYYPRD
+699 
-709 TAQTQLE
+709 
-716 ARADA
+716 A

-838 SLFTQQENGS
+838 SLFTQQEDGS

-984 PEFAA
+984 PEFAV
-989 FLQSCVPTLEPQ
+989 FLQSCVPALEPQ

-1031 YQVIKHTGK
+1031 YHVIKHTGK
-1040 RKQSQKSVEK
+1040 RKQSQE
-1050 QSQE
+1050 

>member
-1 MAGKLGRALVLL
+1 MIQPTAAQWWTSTRNAKTAAQFAARAEAQPTAPAAEETTAEPPEPERAYPELYAAMQDYNAEIYAGGQSGLTDPFAYEEAPLN
-13 VLLAAALITQT
+13 LAAYGYDDDV
-24 PLAVFLLAFA
+24 LAVLWIPRLNLELPVYLGASRENLAKGAALLGQTSMP
-34 LVLLVLLRLDAAY
+34 LGGENTNTVIAAH
-47 LRRQVTAELLVPD
+47 R
-60 KPVIQGEDFTL
+60 G
-71 TVRLRNRSRLPIPA
+71 RLPISA

-151 AAQSRSIC
+151 AVQSQSIC

-176 EDGDEADT
+176 EDGDE
-184 RAALGGS
+184 
-191 YELREYRDGDT
+191 
-202 IKQVHWKLSAKLDRL
+202 
-217 MVREPLTALRA
+217 
-228 ALTPGGDLDGAEE
+228 
-241 WGDFPQQAAKHRK
+241 
-254 NPPKRKKERT
+254 
-264 ALSRRGAA
+264 
-272 DPGSGL
+272 
-278 KFVDRVLVSTQ
+278 
-289 RPAAHPALWLAA
+289 
-301 DAALLLALTFGLL
+301 
-314 LVLSTGFGI
+314 
-323 AVPLW
+323 
-328 VWPAAAAFCAGWA
+328 
-341 LFLRAP
+341 
-347 QALRRWGLLAG
+347 
-358 VIVYLV
+358 
-364 VLFICQRNFL
+364 
-374 AGAQQC
+374 
-380 AGNIA
+380 
-385 QSLNARLGSALP
+385 
-397 VAQGGSAAQLGL
+397 
-409 FLLLAALPVTGA
+409 
-421 LAAAALR
+421 
-428 RADALLLDLML
+428 
-439 LPVVVLLALAGAA
+439 
-452 PAVPACLLLLAGWMG
+452 
-467 AWAASC
+467 
-473 SVQRRA
+473 
-479 LWGRRDTENYRQNLC
+479 
-494 RHYNIQKS
+494 
-502 AALAAGG
+502 
-509 LCLTLALPCWW
+509 
-520 LLRPA
+520 
-525 LGVPL
+525 
-530 GWLQPAAQRVESAAL
+530 
-545 STAITWLPRVSGGRL
+545 
-560 NIQVEAAAGGVADGA
+560 
-575 LNQGGGIQV
+575 
-584 SGVTDLAL
+584 
-592 TASDKPEET
+592 
-601 VYLRGFIGGSYD
+601 
-613 GTTWQAPDA
+613 
-622 DAFDSAAMNWKT
+622 
-634 EDNARLTIASLPFL
+634 
-648 RTAYDGTAQPQTL
+648 
-661 TVERIHADTQYT
+661 
-673 YAPYNAYWGDYY
+673 
-685 TIQGDGAAAGQTAQ
+685 
-699 DDVFLYYPRD
+699 
-709 TAQTQLE
+709 
-716 ARADA
+716 A

-838 SLFTQQENGS
+838 SLFTQQEDGN

-928 LLGGC
+928 LLGG

-989 FLQSCVPTLEPQ
+989 FLQSCVPALEPQ

-1031 YQVIKHTGK
+1031 YHVIKHTGK
-1040 RKQSQKSVEK
+1040 RKQSQE
-1050 QSQE
+1050 

>member
-1 MAGKLGRALVLL
+1 MGRLIAKILAWLAILLGLALLIQPTAVQWWTSTRNAKTAAQFAARAEAQPTAPAAEETTAEPPEPERAYPELYAAMQDYNAEIYAGGQSGLTDPFAYEEAPLDLAVYGYDDDVLAVLWIPRLNLELPVYLGASREN
-13 VLLAAALITQT
+13 LAKGAALLGQT
-24 PLAVFLLAFA
+24 SMPLGGENTNTVI
-34 LVLLVLLRLDAAY
+34 AAH
-47 LRRQVTAELLVPD
+47 R
-60 KPVIQGEDFTL
+60 G
-71 TVRLRNRSRLPIPA
+71 RLPISA

-151 AAQSRSIC
+151 AVQSQSIC

-176 EDGDEADT
+176 EDGDE
-184 RAALGGS
+184 
-191 YELREYRDGDT
+191 
-202 IKQVHWKLSAKLDRL
+202 
-217 MVREPLTALRA
+217 
-228 ALTPGGDLDGAEE
+228 
-241 WGDFPQQAAKHRK
+241 
-254 NPPKRKKERT
+254 
-264 ALSRRGAA
+264 
-272 DPGSGL
+272 
-278 KFVDRVLVSTQ
+278 
-289 RPAAHPALWLAA
+289 
-301 DAALLLALTFGLL
+301 
-314 LVLSTGFGI
+314 
-323 AVPLW
+323 
-328 VWPAAAAFCAGWA
+328 
-341 LFLRAP
+341 
-347 QALRRWGLLAG
+347 
-358 VIVYLV
+358 
-364 VLFICQRNFL
+364 
-374 AGAQQC
+374 
-380 AGNIA
+380 
-385 QSLNARLGSALP
+385 
-397 VAQGGSAAQLGL
+397 
-409 FLLLAALPVTGA
+409 
-421 LAAAALR
+421 
-428 RADALLLDLML
+428 
-439 LPVVVLLALAGAA
+439 
-452 PAVPACLLLLAGWMG
+452 
-467 AWAASC
+467 
-473 SVQRRA
+473 
-479 LWGRRDTENYRQNLC
+479 
-494 RHYNIQKS
+494 
-502 AALAAGG
+502 
-509 LCLTLALPCWW
+509 
-520 LLRPA
+520 
-525 LGVPL
+525 
-530 GWLQPAAQRVESAAL
+530 
-545 STAITWLPRVSGGRL
+545 
-560 NIQVEAAAGGVADGA
+560 
-575 LNQGGGIQV
+575 
-584 SGVTDLAL
+584 
-592 TASDKPEET
+592 
-601 VYLRGFIGGSYD
+601 
-613 GTTWQAPDA
+613 
-622 DAFDSAAMNWKT
+622 
-634 EDNARLTIASLPFL
+634 
-648 RTAYDGTAQPQTL
+648 
-661 TVERIHADTQYT
+661 
-673 YAPYNAYWGDYY
+673 
-685 TIQGDGAAAGQTAQ
+685 
-699 DDVFLYYPRD
+699 
-709 TAQTQLE
+709 
-716 ARADA
+716 A

-809 SVQFASAAVV
+809 SVQLASAAVV

-838 SLFTQQENGS
+838 SLFTQQEDGS

-910 ANEPAATIVPRSR
+910 ANEPATTIVPRSR

-989 FLQSCVPTLEPQ
+989 FLQSCVPALEPQ

-1040 RKQSQKSVEK
+1040 RKQSQE
-1050 QSQE
+1050 

>member
-1 MAGKLGRALVLL
+1 MGRLIAKILAWLAILLGLALLIQPTAAQWWTSTRNAKTAAQFAARAEAQPTAPAAEETTAEPPEPERAYPELYAAMQDYNAEIYAGGQSGLTDPFAYEEAPLD
-13 VLLAAALITQT
+13 LAAYGYDDDV
-24 PLAVFLLAFA
+24 LAVLWIPRLNLELPVYLGASRENLAKGAALLGQTSMPLGGENTNTVIAA
-34 LVLLVLLRLDAAY
+34 HRGYYGAEMLRNVQQIQVRDKIQLTTPWETLIYRVSELKIIDPSDINAVLIQPGRDLLTLSTCHPYTRNSQRYLVIAEHDTAAADTTKEED
-47 LRRQVTAELLVPD
+47 LQESAATWDETPRQVTV
-60 KPVIQGEDFTL
+60 ED
-71 TVRLRNRSRLPIPA
+71 A
-85 LVVLLNA
+85 
-92 ADEWGGGQI
+92 
-101 TLRCAAM
+101 
-108 LGGKESAEQ
+108 
-117 RITLNAGKSGVWS
+117 
-130 IAVRGITLRDH
+130 
-141 LGVFTAACPA
+141 
-151 AAQSRSIC
+151 
-159 VLPAA
+159 
-164 AAGKAKA
+164 
-171 ETAPD
+171 
-176 EDGDEADT
+176 
-184 RAALGGS
+184 
-191 YELREYRDGDT
+191 
-202 IKQVHWKLSAKLDRL
+202 
-217 MVREPLTALRA
+217 
-228 ALTPGGDLDGAEE
+228 
-241 WGDFPQQAAKHRK
+241 
-254 NPPKRKKERT
+254 
-264 ALSRRGAA
+264 
-272 DPGSGL
+272 
-278 KFVDRVLVSTQ
+278 
-289 RPAAHPALWLAA
+289 
-301 DAALLLALTFGLL
+301 
-314 LVLSTGFGI
+314 
-323 AVPLW
+323 
-328 VWPAAAAFCAGWA
+328 
-341 LFLRAP
+341 
-347 QALRRWGLLAG
+347 
-358 VIVYLV
+358 
-364 VLFICQRNFL
+364 
-374 AGAQQC
+374 
-380 AGNIA
+380 
-385 QSLNARLGSALP
+385 
-397 VAQGGSAAQLGL
+397 
-409 FLLLAALPVTGA
+409 
-421 LAAAALR
+421 
-428 RADALLLDLML
+428 
-439 LPVVVLLALAGAA
+439 
-452 PAVPACLLLLAGWMG
+452 
-467 AWAASC
+467 
-473 SVQRRA
+473 
-479 LWGRRDTENYRQNLC
+479 
-494 RHYNIQKS
+494 
-502 AALAAGG
+502 
-509 LCLTLALPCWW
+509 
-520 LLRPA
+520 
-525 LGVPL
+525 
-530 GWLQPAAQRVESAAL
+530 
-545 STAITWLPRVSGGRL
+545 
-560 NIQVEAAAGGVADGA
+560 
-575 LNQGGGIQV
+575 
-584 SGVTDLAL
+584 
-592 TASDKPEET
+592 
-601 VYLRGFIGGSYD
+601 GGSYD

-685 TIQGDGAAAGQTAQ
+685 TIQGDGAAAGQTVQ

-838 SLFTQQENGS
+838 SLFTQQEDGS

-876 TPGVLVSAQQADLR
+876 TPDVLVSAQQADLR

-989 FLQSCVPTLEPQ
+989 FLQSCVPALEPQ

-1031 YQVIKHTGK
+1031 YHVIKHTGK
-1040 RKQSQKSVEK
+1040 RKQSQE
-1050 QSQE
+1050 

>member
-1 MAGKLGRALVLL
+1 MGRLIAKILAWLAILLGLALLIQPTAAQWWTSTRNAKTAAQFAARAEAQPTAPAAEETTAEPPEPERAYPELYAAMQDYNAEIYAGGQSGLTDPFAYEEAPLD
-13 VLLAAALITQT
+13 LAAYGYDDDV
-24 PLAVFLLAFA
+24 LAVLWIPRLNLELPVYLGASRENLAKGAALLGQTSMP
-34 LVLLVLLRLDAAY
+34 LGGENTNTVIAAH
-47 LRRQVTAELLVPD
+47 R
-60 KPVIQGEDFTL
+60 G
-71 TVRLRNRSRLPIPA
+71 RLPISA

-151 AAQSRSIC
+151 AVQSQSIC

-176 EDGDEADT
+176 EDGDE
-184 RAALGGS
+184 
-191 YELREYRDGDT
+191 
-202 IKQVHWKLSAKLDRL
+202 
-217 MVREPLTALRA
+217 
-228 ALTPGGDLDGAEE
+228 
-241 WGDFPQQAAKHRK
+241 
-254 NPPKRKKERT
+254 
-264 ALSRRGAA
+264 
-272 DPGSGL
+272 
-278 KFVDRVLVSTQ
+278 
-289 RPAAHPALWLAA
+289 
-301 DAALLLALTFGLL
+301 
-314 LVLSTGFGI
+314 
-323 AVPLW
+323 
-328 VWPAAAAFCAGWA
+328 
-341 LFLRAP
+341 
-347 QALRRWGLLAG
+347 
-358 VIVYLV
+358 
-364 VLFICQRNFL
+364 
-374 AGAQQC
+374 
-380 AGNIA
+380 
-385 QSLNARLGSALP
+385 
-397 VAQGGSAAQLGL
+397 
-409 FLLLAALPVTGA
+409 
-421 LAAAALR
+421 
-428 RADALLLDLML
+428 
-439 LPVVVLLALAGAA
+439 
-452 PAVPACLLLLAGWMG
+452 
-467 AWAASC
+467 
-473 SVQRRA
+473 
-479 LWGRRDTENYRQNLC
+479 
-494 RHYNIQKS
+494 
-502 AALAAGG
+502 
-509 LCLTLALPCWW
+509 
-520 LLRPA
+520 
-525 LGVPL
+525 
-530 GWLQPAAQRVESAAL
+530 
-545 STAITWLPRVSGGRL
+545 
-560 NIQVEAAAGGVADGA
+560 
-575 LNQGGGIQV
+575 
-584 SGVTDLAL
+584 
-592 TASDKPEET
+592 
-601 VYLRGFIGGSYD
+601 
-613 GTTWQAPDA
+613 
-622 DAFDSAAMNWKT
+622 
-634 EDNARLTIASLPFL
+634 
-648 RTAYDGTAQPQTL
+648 
-661 TVERIHADTQYT
+661 
-673 YAPYNAYWGDYY
+673 
-685 TIQGDGAAAGQTAQ
+685 
-699 DDVFLYYPRD
+699 
-709 TAQTQLE
+709 
-716 ARADA
+716 A

-819 MFRMFGL
+819 MFSMFGL

-838 SLFTQQENGS
+838 SLFTQQEDGS

-989 FLQSCVPTLEPQ
+989 FLQSCVPALEPQ

-1040 RKQSQKSVEK
+1040 RKQSQE
-1050 QSQE
+1050 

>member
-1 MAGKLGRALVLL
+1 MGRLIAKILAWLAILLGLALLIKPTAAQWWTSTRNAKTAAQFAARAEAQPTAPAAEETTAEPPEPERAYPELYAAMQDYNAEIYAGGQSGLTDPFAYEEAPLD
-13 VLLAAALITQT
+13 LAAYGYDDDV
-24 PLAVFLLAFA
+24 LAVLWIPRLNLELPVYLGASRENLAKGAALLGQTSMP
-34 LVLLVLLRLDAAY
+34 LGGENTNTVIAAH
-47 LRRQVTAELLVPD
+47 R
-60 KPVIQGEDFTL
+60 G
-71 TVRLRNRSRLPIPA
+71 RLPISA

-151 AAQSRSIC
+151 AVQSQSIC

-164 AAGKAKA
+164 ATGKAKA

-176 EDGDEADT
+176 EDGDE
-184 RAALGGS
+184 
-191 YELREYRDGDT
+191 
-202 IKQVHWKLSAKLDRL
+202 
-217 MVREPLTALRA
+217 
-228 ALTPGGDLDGAEE
+228 
-241 WGDFPQQAAKHRK
+241 
-254 NPPKRKKERT
+254 
-264 ALSRRGAA
+264 
-272 DPGSGL
+272 
-278 KFVDRVLVSTQ
+278 
-289 RPAAHPALWLAA
+289 
-301 DAALLLALTFGLL
+301 
-314 LVLSTGFGI
+314 
-323 AVPLW
+323 
-328 VWPAAAAFCAGWA
+328 
-341 LFLRAP
+341 
-347 QALRRWGLLAG
+347 
-358 VIVYLV
+358 
-364 VLFICQRNFL
+364 
-374 AGAQQC
+374 
-380 AGNIA
+380 
-385 QSLNARLGSALP
+385 
-397 VAQGGSAAQLGL
+397 
-409 FLLLAALPVTGA
+409 
-421 LAAAALR
+421 
-428 RADALLLDLML
+428 
-439 LPVVVLLALAGAA
+439 
-452 PAVPACLLLLAGWMG
+452 
-467 AWAASC
+467 
-473 SVQRRA
+473 
-479 LWGRRDTENYRQNLC
+479 
-494 RHYNIQKS
+494 
-502 AALAAGG
+502 
-509 LCLTLALPCWW
+509 
-520 LLRPA
+520 
-525 LGVPL
+525 
-530 GWLQPAAQRVESAAL
+530 
-545 STAITWLPRVSGGRL
+545 
-560 NIQVEAAAGGVADGA
+560 
-575 LNQGGGIQV
+575 
-584 SGVTDLAL
+584 
-592 TASDKPEET
+592 
-601 VYLRGFIGGSYD
+601 
-613 GTTWQAPDA
+613 
-622 DAFDSAAMNWKT
+622 
-634 EDNARLTIASLPFL
+634 
-648 RTAYDGTAQPQTL
+648 
-661 TVERIHADTQYT
+661 
-673 YAPYNAYWGDYY
+673 
-685 TIQGDGAAAGQTAQ
+685 
-699 DDVFLYYPRD
+699 
-709 TAQTQLE
+709 
-716 ARADA
+716 A

-838 SLFTQQENGS
+838 SLFTQQEDGN

-989 FLQSCVPTLEPQ
+989 FLQSCVPALEPQ

-1031 YQVIKHTGK
+1031 YHVIKHTGK
-1040 RKQSQKSVEK
+1040 RKQSQE
-1050 QSQE
+1050 

>member
-1 MAGKLGRALVLL
+1 MGRLIAKILAWLAILLGLALLIQPTAAQWWTSTRNAKTAAQFAARAEAQPTAPAAEETTAEPPEPERAYPELYAAMQDYNAEIYAGGQSGLTDPFAYEEAPLD
-13 VLLAAALITQT
+13 LAAYGYDDDV
-24 PLAVFLLAFA
+24 LAVLWIPRLNLELPVYLGASRENLAKGAALLGQTSMP
-34 LVLLVLLRLDAAY
+34 LGGENTNTVIAAH
-47 LRRQVTAELLVPD
+47 R
-60 KPVIQGEDFTL
+60 G
-71 TVRLRNRSRLPIPA
+71 RLPISA

-151 AAQSRSIC
+151 AVQSQSIC

-176 EDGDEADT
+176 EDGDE
-184 RAALGGS
+184 
-191 YELREYRDGDT
+191 
-202 IKQVHWKLSAKLDRL
+202 
-217 MVREPLTALRA
+217 
-228 ALTPGGDLDGAEE
+228 
-241 WGDFPQQAAKHRK
+241 
-254 NPPKRKKERT
+254 
-264 ALSRRGAA
+264 
-272 DPGSGL
+272 
-278 KFVDRVLVSTQ
+278 
-289 RPAAHPALWLAA
+289 
-301 DAALLLALTFGLL
+301 
-314 LVLSTGFGI
+314 
-323 AVPLW
+323 
-328 VWPAAAAFCAGWA
+328 
-341 LFLRAP
+341 
-347 QALRRWGLLAG
+347 
-358 VIVYLV
+358 
-364 VLFICQRNFL
+364 
-374 AGAQQC
+374 
-380 AGNIA
+380 
-385 QSLNARLGSALP
+385 
-397 VAQGGSAAQLGL
+397 
-409 FLLLAALPVTGA
+409 
-421 LAAAALR
+421 
-428 RADALLLDLML
+428 
-439 LPVVVLLALAGAA
+439 
-452 PAVPACLLLLAGWMG
+452 
-467 AWAASC
+467 
-473 SVQRRA
+473 
-479 LWGRRDTENYRQNLC
+479 
-494 RHYNIQKS
+494 
-502 AALAAGG
+502 
-509 LCLTLALPCWW
+509 
-520 LLRPA
+520 
-525 LGVPL
+525 
-530 GWLQPAAQRVESAAL
+530 
-545 STAITWLPRVSGGRL
+545 
-560 NIQVEAAAGGVADGA
+560 
-575 LNQGGGIQV
+575 
-584 SGVTDLAL
+584 
-592 TASDKPEET
+592 
-601 VYLRGFIGGSYD
+601 
-613 GTTWQAPDA
+613 
-622 DAFDSAAMNWKT
+622 
-634 EDNARLTIASLPFL
+634 
-648 RTAYDGTAQPQTL
+648 
-661 TVERIHADTQYT
+661 
-673 YAPYNAYWGDYY
+673 
-685 TIQGDGAAAGQTAQ
+685 
-699 DDVFLYYPRD
+699 
-709 TAQTQLE
+709 
-716 ARADA
+716 A

-819 MFRMFGL
+819 MFRIFGL

-838 SLFTQQENGS
+838 SLFTQQEDGN

-946 HAMGY
+946 HAMGC

-989 FLQSCVPTLEPQ
+989 FLQSCVPALEPQ

-1031 YQVIKHTGK
+1031 YHVIKHTGK
-1040 RKQSQKSVEK
+1040 RKQSQE
-1050 QSQE
+1050 

>member
-1 MAGKLGRALVLL
+1 MGRLIAKILAWLAILLGLALLIQPTAAQWWTSTRNAKTAAQFAARAEAQPTAPAAEETTAEPPEPERAYPELYAAMQDYNAEIYAGGQSGLTDPFAYEEAPLD
-13 VLLAAALITQT
+13 LAAYGYDDDV
-24 PLAVFLLAFA
+24 LAVLWIPRLNLELPVYLGASRENLAKGAALLGQTSMP
-34 LVLLVLLRLDAAY
+34 LGGENTNTVIAAH
-47 LRRQVTAELLVPD
+47 R
-60 KPVIQGEDFTL
+60 G
-71 TVRLRNRSRLPIPA
+71 RLPISA

-151 AAQSRSIC
+151 AVQSQSIC

-171 ETAPD
+171 ENAPD
-176 EDGDEADT
+176 EDGDE
-184 RAALGGS
+184 
-191 YELREYRDGDT
+191 
-202 IKQVHWKLSAKLDRL
+202 
-217 MVREPLTALRA
+217 
-228 ALTPGGDLDGAEE
+228 
-241 WGDFPQQAAKHRK
+241 
-254 NPPKRKKERT
+254 
-264 ALSRRGAA
+264 
-272 DPGSGL
+272 
-278 KFVDRVLVSTQ
+278 
-289 RPAAHPALWLAA
+289 
-301 DAALLLALTFGLL
+301 
-314 LVLSTGFGI
+314 
-323 AVPLW
+323 
-328 VWPAAAAFCAGWA
+328 
-341 LFLRAP
+341 
-347 QALRRWGLLAG
+347 
-358 VIVYLV
+358 
-364 VLFICQRNFL
+364 
-374 AGAQQC
+374 
-380 AGNIA
+380 
-385 QSLNARLGSALP
+385 
-397 VAQGGSAAQLGL
+397 
-409 FLLLAALPVTGA
+409 
-421 LAAAALR
+421 
-428 RADALLLDLML
+428 
-439 LPVVVLLALAGAA
+439 
-452 PAVPACLLLLAGWMG
+452 
-467 AWAASC
+467 
-473 SVQRRA
+473 
-479 LWGRRDTENYRQNLC
+479 
-494 RHYNIQKS
+494 
-502 AALAAGG
+502 
-509 LCLTLALPCWW
+509 
-520 LLRPA
+520 
-525 LGVPL
+525 
-530 GWLQPAAQRVESAAL
+530 
-545 STAITWLPRVSGGRL
+545 
-560 NIQVEAAAGGVADGA
+560 
-575 LNQGGGIQV
+575 
-584 SGVTDLAL
+584 
-592 TASDKPEET
+592 
-601 VYLRGFIGGSYD
+601 
-613 GTTWQAPDA
+613 
-622 DAFDSAAMNWKT
+622 
-634 EDNARLTIASLPFL
+634 
-648 RTAYDGTAQPQTL
+648 
-661 TVERIHADTQYT
+661 
-673 YAPYNAYWGDYY
+673 
-685 TIQGDGAAAGQTAQ
+685 
-699 DDVFLYYPRD
+699 
-709 TAQTQLE
+709 
-716 ARADA
+716 A

-838 SLFTQQENGS
+838 SLFTQQEDGS

-989 FLQSCVPTLEPQ
+989 FLQSCVPALEPQ

-1040 RKQSQKSVEK
+1040 RKQSQE
-1050 QSQE
+1050 

>member
-1 MAGKLGRALVLL
+1 MGRLIAKILAWLAILLGLALLIQPTAAQWWTSTRNAKTAAQFAARAEAQPTAPAAEETTAEPPEPERAYPELYAAMQDYNAEIYAGGQSGLTDPFAYEEAPLD
-13 VLLAAALITQT
+13 LAAYGYDDDV
-24 PLAVFLLAFA
+24 LAVLWIPRLNLELPVYLGASRENLAKGAALLGQTSMP
-34 LVLLVLLRLDAAY
+34 LGGENTNTVIAAH
-47 LRRQVTAELLVPD
+47 R
-60 KPVIQGEDFTL
+60 G
-71 TVRLRNRSRLPIPA
+71 RLPISA

-151 AAQSRSIC
+151 AVQSQSIC

-176 EDGDEADT
+176 EDGDE
-184 RAALGGS
+184 
-191 YELREYRDGDT
+191 
-202 IKQVHWKLSAKLDRL
+202 
-217 MVREPLTALRA
+217 
-228 ALTPGGDLDGAEE
+228 
-241 WGDFPQQAAKHRK
+241 
-254 NPPKRKKERT
+254 
-264 ALSRRGAA
+264 
-272 DPGSGL
+272 
-278 KFVDRVLVSTQ
+278 
-289 RPAAHPALWLAA
+289 
-301 DAALLLALTFGLL
+301 
-314 LVLSTGFGI
+314 
-323 AVPLW
+323 
-328 VWPAAAAFCAGWA
+328 
-341 LFLRAP
+341 
-347 QALRRWGLLAG
+347 
-358 VIVYLV
+358 
-364 VLFICQRNFL
+364 
-374 AGAQQC
+374 
-380 AGNIA
+380 
-385 QSLNARLGSALP
+385 
-397 VAQGGSAAQLGL
+397 
-409 FLLLAALPVTGA
+409 
-421 LAAAALR
+421 
-428 RADALLLDLML
+428 
-439 LPVVVLLALAGAA
+439 
-452 PAVPACLLLLAGWMG
+452 
-467 AWAASC
+467 
-473 SVQRRA
+473 
-479 LWGRRDTENYRQNLC
+479 
-494 RHYNIQKS
+494 
-502 AALAAGG
+502 
-509 LCLTLALPCWW
+509 
-520 LLRPA
+520 
-525 LGVPL
+525 
-530 GWLQPAAQRVESAAL
+530 
-545 STAITWLPRVSGGRL
+545 
-560 NIQVEAAAGGVADGA
+560 
-575 LNQGGGIQV
+575 
-584 SGVTDLAL
+584 
-592 TASDKPEET
+592 
-601 VYLRGFIGGSYD
+601 
-613 GTTWQAPDA
+613 
-622 DAFDSAAMNWKT
+622 
-634 EDNARLTIASLPFL
+634 
-648 RTAYDGTAQPQTL
+648 
-661 TVERIHADTQYT
+661 
-673 YAPYNAYWGDYY
+673 
-685 TIQGDGAAAGQTAQ
+685 
-699 DDVFLYYPRD
+699 
-709 TAQTQLE
+709 
-716 ARADA
+716 A

-838 SLFTQQENGS
+838 SLFTQQEDGS

-989 FLQSCVPTLEPQ
+989 FLQSCVPALEPQ

-1031 YQVIKHTGK
+1031 YHVIKHTGK
-1040 RKQSQKSVEK
+1040 RKQSQE
-1050 QSQE
+1050 

>member
-1 MAGKLGRALVLL
+1 MGRLIAKILAWLAILLGLALLIQPTAAQWWTSTRNAKTAAQFAARAEAQPTAPAAEETTAEPPEPERAYPELYAAMQDYNAEIYAGGQSGLTDPFAYEEAPLD
-13 VLLAAALITQT
+13 LAAYGYDDDV
-24 PLAVFLLAFA
+24 LAVLWIPRLNLELPVYPGASRENLAKGAALLGQTSMP
-34 LVLLVLLRLDAAY
+34 LGGENTNTVIAAH
-47 LRRQVTAELLVPD
+47 R
-60 KPVIQGEDFTL
+60 G
-71 TVRLRNRSRLPIPA
+71 RLPISA

-151 AAQSRSIC
+151 AVQSQSIC

-176 EDGDEADT
+176 EDGDE
-184 RAALGGS
+184 
-191 YELREYRDGDT
+191 
-202 IKQVHWKLSAKLDRL
+202 
-217 MVREPLTALRA
+217 
-228 ALTPGGDLDGAEE
+228 
-241 WGDFPQQAAKHRK
+241 
-254 NPPKRKKERT
+254 
-264 ALSRRGAA
+264 
-272 DPGSGL
+272 
-278 KFVDRVLVSTQ
+278 
-289 RPAAHPALWLAA
+289 
-301 DAALLLALTFGLL
+301 
-314 LVLSTGFGI
+314 
-323 AVPLW
+323 
-328 VWPAAAAFCAGWA
+328 
-341 LFLRAP
+341 
-347 QALRRWGLLAG
+347 
-358 VIVYLV
+358 
-364 VLFICQRNFL
+364 
-374 AGAQQC
+374 
-380 AGNIA
+380 
-385 QSLNARLGSALP
+385 
-397 VAQGGSAAQLGL
+397 
-409 FLLLAALPVTGA
+409 
-421 LAAAALR
+421 
-428 RADALLLDLML
+428 
-439 LPVVVLLALAGAA
+439 
-452 PAVPACLLLLAGWMG
+452 
-467 AWAASC
+467 
-473 SVQRRA
+473 
-479 LWGRRDTENYRQNLC
+479 
-494 RHYNIQKS
+494 
-502 AALAAGG
+502 
-509 LCLTLALPCWW
+509 
-520 LLRPA
+520 
-525 LGVPL
+525 
-530 GWLQPAAQRVESAAL
+530 
-545 STAITWLPRVSGGRL
+545 
-560 NIQVEAAAGGVADGA
+560 
-575 LNQGGGIQV
+575 
-584 SGVTDLAL
+584 
-592 TASDKPEET
+592 
-601 VYLRGFIGGSYD
+601 
-613 GTTWQAPDA
+613 
-622 DAFDSAAMNWKT
+622 
-634 EDNARLTIASLPFL
+634 
-648 RTAYDGTAQPQTL
+648 
-661 TVERIHADTQYT
+661 
-673 YAPYNAYWGDYY
+673 
-685 TIQGDGAAAGQTAQ
+685 
-699 DDVFLYYPRD
+699 
-709 TAQTQLE
+709 
-716 ARADA
+716 A

-838 SLFTQQENGS
+838 SLFTQQEDGN

-951 GRGSCNARVLAVF
+951 GRGSYNVRVLAVF

-989 FLQSCVPTLEPQ
+989 FLQSCVPALEPQ

-1031 YQVIKHTGK
+1031 YHVIKHTGK
-1040 RKQSQKSVEK
+1040 RKQSQE
-1050 QSQE
+1050 

>member
-13 VLLAAALITQT
+13 VLLAAALITQA

-34 LVLLVLLRLDAAY
+34 LLLLVLLRLDAAY

-71 TVRLRNRSRLPIPA
+71 TVRLRNRSWLPIPA

-151 AAQSRSIC
+151 AAQSQSIC

-228 ALTPGGDLDGAEE
+228 ALTPGGDLDGTEE

-502 AALAAGG
+502 AAV
-509 LCLTLALPCWW
+509 LP
-520 LLRPA
+520 
-525 LGVPL
+525 
-530 GWLQPAAQRVESAAL
+530 
-545 STAITWLPRVSGGRL
+545 
-560 NIQVEAAAGGVADGA
+560 
-575 LNQGGGIQV
+575 
-584 SGVTDLAL
+584 
-592 TASDKPEET
+592 
-601 VYLRGFIGGSYD
+601 
-613 GTTWQAPDA
+613 
-622 DAFDSAAMNWKT
+622 
-634 EDNARLTIASLPFL
+634 
-648 RTAYDGTAQPQTL
+648 
-661 TVERIHADTQYT
+661 
-673 YAPYNAYWGDYY
+673 
-685 TIQGDGAAAGQTAQ
+685 
-699 DDVFLYYPRD
+699 
-709 TAQTQLE
+709 
-716 ARADA
+716 
-721 DPSVLDRMEASYAA
+721 
-735 YAASRYT
+735 SR
-742 AVPDGYDELQTLCD
+742 
-756 EAKKDQKLTEAA
+756 
-768 DIGDY
+768 
-773 IRAYLNTNYQYN
+773 R
-785 ASAPQP
+785 
-791 PEGADPIRYFL
+791 
-802 TESKQGY
+802 
-809 SVQFASAAVV
+809 
-819 MFRMFGL
+819 
-826 PARYVVGYAAPQ
+826 
-838 SLFTQQENGS
+838 
-848 WHAILQDDNAHAWAE
+848 
-863 VYISGQG
+863 
-870 WTPMEM
+870 
-876 TPGVLVSAQQADLR
+876 
-890 TDPLPETQ
+890 
-898 GQDTAPAAGESS
+898 
-910 ANEPAATIVPRSR
+910 
-923 LVLAA
+923 
-928 LLGGC
+928 
-933 LLAAAVLLVLARR
+933 
-946 HAMGY
+946 
-951 GRGSCNARVLAVF
+951 
-964 GSIYRLLVRRGL
+964 L
-976 PPDTPSDA
+976 PPH
-984 PEFAA
+984 
-989 FLQSCVPTLEPQ
+989 CW
-1001 DAEALLALAQAAQF
+1001 
-1015 GAGTM
+1015 
-1020 TEQDTDKMRKL
+1020 
-1031 YQVIKHTGK
+1031 K
-1040 RKQSQKSVEK
+1040 RNRR
-1050 QSQE
+1050 

>member
-1 MAGKLGRALVLL
+1 MGRLIAKILAWLAILLGLALLIQPTAAQWWTSTRNAKTAAQFAARAEAQPTAPAAEETTAEPPEPERAYPELYAAMQDYNAEIYAGGQSGLTDPFAYEEAPLD
-13 VLLAAALITQT
+13 LAAYGYDDDV
-24 PLAVFLLAFA
+24 LAVLWIPRLNLELPVYLGASRENLAKGAALLGQTSMP
-34 LVLLVLLRLDAAY
+34 LGGENTNTVIAAH
-47 LRRQVTAELLVPD
+47 R
-60 KPVIQGEDFTL
+60 G
-71 TVRLRNRSRLPIPA
+71 RLPISA

-151 AAQSRSIC
+151 AVQSQSIC

-176 EDGDEADT
+176 EDGDE
-184 RAALGGS
+184 
-191 YELREYRDGDT
+191 
-202 IKQVHWKLSAKLDRL
+202 
-217 MVREPLTALRA
+217 
-228 ALTPGGDLDGAEE
+228 
-241 WGDFPQQAAKHRK
+241 
-254 NPPKRKKERT
+254 
-264 ALSRRGAA
+264 
-272 DPGSGL
+272 
-278 KFVDRVLVSTQ
+278 
-289 RPAAHPALWLAA
+289 
-301 DAALLLALTFGLL
+301 
-314 LVLSTGFGI
+314 
-323 AVPLW
+323 
-328 VWPAAAAFCAGWA
+328 
-341 LFLRAP
+341 
-347 QALRRWGLLAG
+347 
-358 VIVYLV
+358 
-364 VLFICQRNFL
+364 
-374 AGAQQC
+374 
-380 AGNIA
+380 
-385 QSLNARLGSALP
+385 
-397 VAQGGSAAQLGL
+397 
-409 FLLLAALPVTGA
+409 
-421 LAAAALR
+421 
-428 RADALLLDLML
+428 
-439 LPVVVLLALAGAA
+439 
-452 PAVPACLLLLAGWMG
+452 
-467 AWAASC
+467 
-473 SVQRRA
+473 
-479 LWGRRDTENYRQNLC
+479 
-494 RHYNIQKS
+494 
-502 AALAAGG
+502 
-509 LCLTLALPCWW
+509 
-520 LLRPA
+520 
-525 LGVPL
+525 
-530 GWLQPAAQRVESAAL
+530 
-545 STAITWLPRVSGGRL
+545 
-560 NIQVEAAAGGVADGA
+560 
-575 LNQGGGIQV
+575 
-584 SGVTDLAL
+584 
-592 TASDKPEET
+592 
-601 VYLRGFIGGSYD
+601 
-613 GTTWQAPDA
+613 
-622 DAFDSAAMNWKT
+622 
-634 EDNARLTIASLPFL
+634 
-648 RTAYDGTAQPQTL
+648 
-661 TVERIHADTQYT
+661 
-673 YAPYNAYWGDYY
+673 
-685 TIQGDGAAAGQTAQ
+685 
-699 DDVFLYYPRD
+699 
-709 TAQTQLE
+709 
-716 ARADA
+716 A

-838 SLFTQQENGS
+838 SLFTQQEDGS

-951 GRGSCNARVLAVF
+951 GRGSCNVRVLAVF

-984 PEFAA
+984 PEFAV
-989 FLQSCVPTLEPQ
+989 FLQSCVPALEPQ

-1031 YQVIKHTGK
+1031 YHVIKHTGK
-1040 RKQSQKSVEK
+1040 RKQSQE
-1050 QSQE
+1050 

>member
-1 MAGKLGRALVLL
+1 MGRLIAKILAWLAILLGLALLIQPTAAQWWTSTRNAKTAAQFAARAEAQPTAPAAEETTAEPPEPERAYPELYAAMQDYNAEIYAGGQSGLTDPFAYEEAPLD
-13 VLLAAALITQT
+13 LAAYGYDDDV
-24 PLAVFLLAFA
+24 LAVLWIPRLNLELPVYLGTSRENLAKGAALLGQTSMP
-34 LVLLVLLRLDAAY
+34 LGGENTNTVIAAH
-47 LRRQVTAELLVPD
+47 R
-60 KPVIQGEDFTL
+60 G
-71 TVRLRNRSRLPIPA
+71 RLPISA

-151 AAQSRSIC
+151 AVQSQSIC

-176 EDGDEADT
+176 EDGDE
-184 RAALGGS
+184 
-191 YELREYRDGDT
+191 
-202 IKQVHWKLSAKLDRL
+202 
-217 MVREPLTALRA
+217 
-228 ALTPGGDLDGAEE
+228 
-241 WGDFPQQAAKHRK
+241 
-254 NPPKRKKERT
+254 
-264 ALSRRGAA
+264 
-272 DPGSGL
+272 
-278 KFVDRVLVSTQ
+278 
-289 RPAAHPALWLAA
+289 
-301 DAALLLALTFGLL
+301 
-314 LVLSTGFGI
+314 
-323 AVPLW
+323 
-328 VWPAAAAFCAGWA
+328 
-341 LFLRAP
+341 
-347 QALRRWGLLAG
+347 
-358 VIVYLV
+358 
-364 VLFICQRNFL
+364 
-374 AGAQQC
+374 
-380 AGNIA
+380 
-385 QSLNARLGSALP
+385 
-397 VAQGGSAAQLGL
+397 
-409 FLLLAALPVTGA
+409 
-421 LAAAALR
+421 
-428 RADALLLDLML
+428 
-439 LPVVVLLALAGAA
+439 
-452 PAVPACLLLLAGWMG
+452 
-467 AWAASC
+467 
-473 SVQRRA
+473 
-479 LWGRRDTENYRQNLC
+479 
-494 RHYNIQKS
+494 
-502 AALAAGG
+502 
-509 LCLTLALPCWW
+509 
-520 LLRPA
+520 
-525 LGVPL
+525 
-530 GWLQPAAQRVESAAL
+530 
-545 STAITWLPRVSGGRL
+545 
-560 NIQVEAAAGGVADGA
+560 
-575 LNQGGGIQV
+575 
-584 SGVTDLAL
+584 
-592 TASDKPEET
+592 
-601 VYLRGFIGGSYD
+601 
-613 GTTWQAPDA
+613 
-622 DAFDSAAMNWKT
+622 
-634 EDNARLTIASLPFL
+634 
-648 RTAYDGTAQPQTL
+648 
-661 TVERIHADTQYT
+661 
-673 YAPYNAYWGDYY
+673 
-685 TIQGDGAAAGQTAQ
+685 
-699 DDVFLYYPRD
+699 
-709 TAQTQLE
+709 
-716 ARADA
+716 A

-838 SLFTQQENGS
+838 SLFTQQEDGS

-946 HAMGY
+946 LAMGY

-989 FLQSCVPTLEPQ
+989 FLQSCVPALEPQ

-1031 YQVIKHTGK
+1031 YHVIKHTGK
-1040 RKQSQKSVEK
+1040 RKQSQE
-1050 QSQE
+1050 